1 MFEVIVGLALLPVAI
16 VVGFSLLVTV
26 FGAIWFLGGWLL
38 ALFGLV
44 LLIGGADAGI
54 GFSCLGL
61 GACWGLVSAGPVAER
76 YGK

>member
-44 LLIGGADAGI
+44 LLIGGADVGI
-54 GFSCLGL
+54 GIACLAL
-61 GACWGLVSAGPVAER
+61 GSLWGLASAGVYA
-76 YGK
+76 K